1 MDAILDRTRQWLA
14 AQALVLACNLHGP
27 TVDLLVERSVRD
39 MGWIPPEQPRKLD
52 S

>member
-1 MDAILDRTRQWLA
+1 MTALLDRLRQYLA

-27 TVDLLVERSVRD
+27 TVDLLMERSVRD
-39 MGWIPPEQPRKLD
+39 MGWAPPATPQRLD